1 VTNIDHGKFTKTTT
15 VFHSLLALTVFALF
29 FTGYAVMF
37 NDELWWLVTL
47 MGGNAGVLAVHR
59 LAGLALIAL
68 VVFWLV
74 LTLITPGG
82 RSGLRAAMPS
92 KKDVDAAIQDVKV
105 ALGRADERHPHARQF
120 AGYTADEVP
129 LLTYVGKGVVWIF
142 SIELILLMISGLL
155 IWSKT
160 GLMEIMA
167 TKTAA
172 MAFVTFHGLLGII
185 MLMGVMFHIFEH
197 GFHPAFFP
205 VELKAF
211 IPKDISP
218 EARHDEEETT
228 VVKRQAVE
236 EEEVVTDEEGRVVE
250 RRDVVEEKVVEEK
263 PEGTGIEHLTLSSN
277 WSWVTNVMG
286 SLTVIGIVSVLIGSI
301 FDEGYPVPREL
312 AIGGGPTNAL
322 LTIGINVGIFVLFVG
337 LVLSM
342 YGNVLRRRYERQV
355 AESGRERPV
364 TDGSGESGD
373 D

>member
-1 VTNIDHGKFTKTTT
+1 VTNIDHGKFTKTTP

-29 FTGYAVMF
+29 FTGYAIMF

-82 RSGLRAAMPS
+82 RSGLVAAMPS
-92 KKDVDAAIQDVKV
+92 KDDVDAAIQDVKV

-160 GLMEIMA
+160 GLMDVMA
-167 TKTAA
+167 TKAAA
-172 MAFVTFHGLLGII
+172 MAFVTFHGLLGVI

-218 EARHDEEETT
+218 GYHGDEDEAVVETREVVTEDVVTDEDGE
-228 VVKRQAVE
+228 VVERRKVVE
-236 EEEVVTDEEGRVVE
+236 EEEVVKREDR
-250 RRDVVEEKVVEEK
+250 
-263 PEGTGIEHLTLSSN
+263 GTGIRHLTLSSN

-286 SLTVIGIVSVLIGSI
+286 ALTVIGIVSVLIASI

-355 AESGRERPV
+355 AEGRRERPV
-364 TDGSGESGD
+364 ADGSGESND